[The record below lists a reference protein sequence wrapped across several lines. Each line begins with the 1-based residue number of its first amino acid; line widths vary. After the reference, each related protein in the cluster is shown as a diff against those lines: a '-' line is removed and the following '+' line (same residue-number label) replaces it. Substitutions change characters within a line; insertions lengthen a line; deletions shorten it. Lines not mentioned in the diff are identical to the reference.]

1 MTIRTLIEVSAEHE
15 WDHERQLKMTL
26 DKLGFEPKRD
36 AQYERDRY
44 DLFAALRERGID
56 PVELVQEYRSR
67 LFDEQVAKDA
77 A

>member
-36 AQYERDRY
+36 AH
-44 DLFAALRERGID
+44 
-56 PVELVQEYRSR
+56 
-67 LFDEQVAKDA
+67 
-77 A
+77 